1 MKYAVEEQERI
12 GIDVLVHGEPERTDM
27 VEYFGQK
34 LEGFTFTDNGWVQ
47 SYGSRYVRP
56 PIIHGEFSFFW
67 LSIVLLSVWQGRE
80 RLGENERKTH
90 SRPPILLQQTQATSP
105 APPR

>member
-1 MKYAVEEQERI
+1 MKYAVDEQERI

-56 PIIHGEFSFFW
+56 PIIHGEFCT
-67 LSIVLLSVWQGRE
+67 SVVFLDLFCGGGRE
-80 RLGENERKTH
+80 RKKRKKT
-90 SRPPILLQQTQATSP
+90 
-105 APPR
+105 

>member
-1 MKYAVEEQERI
+1 MKYAVDEQERI

-56 PIIHGEFSFFW
+56 PIIHGEFCAAVVFLDLF
-67 LSIVLLSVWQGRE
+67 VGGGGRE
-80 RLGENERKTH
+80 RNGKKLN
-90 SRPPILLQQTQATSP
+90 LNLDLFFQQQKKKLFLK
-105 APPR
+105 R

>member
-1 MKYAVEEQERI
+1 MNSSFFDFLTSFFSNLSQLLLQTKNTKTNHQVNDYMKYAVEEQERI

-56 PIIHGEFSFFW
+56 PIIHGEFLFCFSC
-67 LSIVLLSVWQGRE
+67 S
-80 RLGENERKTH
+80 
-90 SRPPILLQQTQATSP
+90 
-105 APPR
+105 

>member
-56 PIIHGEFSFFW
+56 PIIHGEYCSFLFCCLRGW
-67 LSIVLLSVWQGRE
+67 RE
-80 RLGENERKTH
+80 RKKNSRVISTVFFSVCLCYWENVLG
-90 SRPPILLQQTQATSP
+90 LFFL
-105 APPR
+105 